1 MHKRDYS
8 NKKARWFSQ
17 WSRKAY
23 AIFLSISKVVHIGKL
38 SVDISKQALLKTSG
52 ASILSLATVSG
63 EVSMLDLAESP
74 ANDDGESL
82 FSALN
87 NAIIGL
93 ILPQNQKSLV
103 AQAGYNDTASA
114 QKNITH
120 NIITRLESLTKLSD
134 SGLFSFV

>member
-1 MHKRDYS
+1 
-8 NKKARWFSQ
+8 
-17 WSRKAY
+17 
-23 AIFLSISKVVHIGKL
+23 
-38 SVDISKQALLKTSG
+38 
-52 ASILSLATVSG
+52 
-63 EVSMLDLAESP
+63 MLDLAESP

-82 FSALN
+82 FAALN

-103 AQAGYNDTASA
+103 AQAGPNDTASA